1 MNTLDHLSRKGKSYI
16 KQLLQ
21 VAMADGQLDE
31 TEFKNLINTARKFG
45 FSEEEIL
52 QIRDN
57 MDTIKFTPPIGTKD
71 RFHLIFDLVWMMM
84 ADGHVYEKEMIM
96 CENLAMQL
104 GFAPEMIA
112 DLVGFIKKNISLG
125 ISADE
130 TFRKL
135 EKML

>member
-1 MNTLDHLSRKGKSYI
+1 MNALDHLSRKGKSYI

-31 TEFKNLINTARKFG
+31 AEFKNLMKTATKFG

-52 QIRDN
+52 QIRN
-57 MDTIKFTPPIGTKD
+57 NLDTIKFTPPSGTKD
-71 RFHLIFDLVWMMM
+71 TFHLIFDLVWMMM
-84 ADGHVYEKEMIM
+84 VDGHVYEREMFM

-104 GFAPEMIA
+104 GYAPEMVT
-112 DLVGFIKKNISLG
+112 DLVGFIKKNIAIG
-125 ISADE
+125 VSADE
-130 TFRKL
+130 TYLKL